1 MVKINSFEVENVK
14 RVKAVRLQ
22 PSPQGLTI
30 IGGKNG
36 QGKTS
41 ILDALAWALGGNK
54 MAPTQPHREGS
65 VSDPKLHIEL
75 SNGII
80 VERAGKNST
89 LKVLDP
95 SGKKSGQKLLDSFID
110 QLALNLPKFMQA
122 TPAEKGK
129 TLLQI
134 IGVGDEL
141 LKLEQEEATLY
152 SRRTEIGRIADQKKK
167 YAAEME
173 YHPDLPKEPVSAAE
187 LIAKQ
192 QEILQHNAE
201 NQRLREQVDVV
212 QSRLNDATEKAAM
225 LKAQLN
231 EAEAQVAAYKDQLET
246 ARKSALDLHD
256 ESTEAL
262 EKNIAEVDE
271 LNRKIRVNLD
281 REKAEID
288 AEGFTKQYDQLSKDI
303 EEIRKAKKS
312 LLDGANLPLPGLS
325 VQDGELQY
333 NGQKWDCMS
342 GAEQLKV
349 ATAIVRK
356 LSPEC
361 GFVFVDKLEQMD
373 IDTLKEYGNWL
384 EGEGLQVIGT
394 RVSTGDECSII
405 IEDGYVKGD
414 GAAAAAPDKEPAK
427 KEAPAAAWGSW
438 GAGK

>member
-22 PSPQGLTI
+22 PSAQGLTI

-80 VERAGKNST
+80 VERSGKNST

-95 SGKKSGQKLLDSFID
+95 SGKRSGQKLLDSFID

-122 TPAEKGK
+122 TPVEKGK

-141 LKLEQEEATLY
+141 LKLEQEESTLY
-152 SRRTEIGRIADQKKK
+152 SRRTEIGRIADQKQK

-173 YHPDLPKEPVSAAE
+173 YHPDVPKEPVSAAE

-192 QEILQHNAE
+192 QEILKRNAE
-201 NQRLREQVDVV
+201 NQHLREQVDIIQNRLRDAVAKCSLLKV
-212 QSRLNDATEKAAM
+212 QLDEAESNVST
-225 LKAQLN
+225 LKAQLEN
-231 EAEAQVAAYKDQLET
+231 AQ
-246 ARKSALDLHD
+246 KSALDLHD

-262 EKNIAEVDE
+262 EKSIAEVDE

-288 AEGFTKQYDQLSKDI
+288 AEGFSKQYDQLSKDI
-303 EEIRKAKKS
+303 DKIRKAKKS
-312 LLDGANLPLPGLS
+312 LLDGADLPLPGLS
-325 VQDGELQY
+325 VQEGELLY
-333 NGQKWDCMS
+333 GGQKWDCMS

-373 IDTLKEYGNWL
+373 VDTLNEYGAWL
-384 EGEGLQVIGT
+384 ESEGLQVIGT

-405 IEDGYVKGD
+405 IEDGYVKG
-414 GAAAAAPDKEPAK
+414 ASEEAVSK
-427 KEAPAAAWGSW
+427 KETTTEKSSAVAWGSW
-438 GAGK
+438 GDGK

>member
-1 MVKINSFEVENVK
+1 M
-14 RVKAVRLQ
+14 Q
-22 PSPQGLTI
+22 PSAQGLTI

-75 SNGII
+75 SDGII
-80 VERAGKNST
+80 VERSGKNST

-95 SGKKSGQKLLDSFID
+95 SGKRSGQKLLDSFID

-122 TPAEKGK
+122 TPVEKGK

-141 LKLEQEEATLY
+141 LKLEQEESTLY

-173 YHPDLPKEPVSAAE
+173 YHPDVPKEPVSAAE

-192 QEILQHNAE
+192 QEILKRNAE
-201 NQRLREQVDVV
+201 NQHLREQVDIIQNRLRDAVAKCSLLKV
-212 QSRLNDATEKAAM
+212 QLDEAESNVST
-225 LKAQLN
+225 LKAQLEN
-231 EAEAQVAAYKDQLET
+231 AQ
-246 ARKSALDLHD
+246 KSALDLHD

-262 EKNIAEVDE
+262 EKSIAEVDE

-288 AEGFTKQYDQLSKDI
+288 AEGFSKQYDQLSKDI
-303 EEIRKAKKS
+303 DKIRKAKKS
-312 LLDGANLPLPGLS
+312 LLDGADLPLPGLS
-325 VQDGELQY
+325 VQEGELLY
-333 NGQKWDCMS
+333 GGQKWDCMS

-373 IDTLKEYGNWL
+373 VDTLNEYGAWL
-384 EGEGLQVIGT
+384 ESEGLQVIGT

-405 IEDGYVKGD
+405 IEDGYVKGASE
-414 GAAAAAPDKEPAK
+414 AAVSK
-427 KEAPAAAWGSW
+427 KETTTEKSSAVAWGSW
-438 GAGK
+438 GDGK

>member
-14 RVKAVRLQ
+14 RVKAVRLE
-22 PSPQGLTI
+22 PSATGLTI
-30 IGGKNG
+30 IGGRNG

-41 ILDALAWALGGNK
+41 VLDALAWALGGNK

-80 VERAGKNST
+80 VERTGKNST

-110 QLALNLPKFMQA
+110 QLALNLPKFLQA

-129 TLLQI
+129 ALLQI

-192 QEILQHNAE
+192 QEILKHNAE
-201 NQRLREQVDVV
+201 NQRLRENASIIEQDLEAAKERLAQAEKDVAI
-212 QSRLNDATEKAAM
+212 LTEK
-225 LKAQLN
+225 LEIAQ
-231 EAEAQVAAYKDQLET
+231 
-246 ARKSALDLHD
+246 KSALDLHD

-271 LNRKIRVNLD
+271 LNRKIRINLD

-303 EEIRKAKKS
+303 EAIRKAKKS
-312 LLDGANLPLPGLS
+312 LLDGADLPLPGLS
-325 VQDGELQY
+325 VKDGELLY

-356 LSPEC
+356 LSPKC

-373 IDTLKEYGNWL
+373 LDTLKEYGTWL

-405 IEDGYVKGD
+405 IEDGYVKN
-414 GAAAAAPDKEPAK
+414 ASEVVSK
-427 KEAPAAAWGSW
+427 KETTTEEKAPAAAWGSW
-438 GAGK
+438 GTEK

>member
-14 RVKAVRLQ
+14 RVKAVRLE
-22 PSPQGLTI
+22 PSATGLTI
-30 IGGKNG
+30 IGGRNG

-41 ILDALAWALGGNK
+41 VLDALAWALGGNK
-54 MAPTQPHREGS
+54 MAPTQARREGS

-110 QLALNLPKFMQA
+110 QLALNLPKFLQA

-129 TLLQI
+129 ALLQI

-192 QEILQHNAE
+192 QEILKHNAE
-201 NQRLREQVDVV
+201 NQRLRENANIIERDLNAAKERLAQAEKDVAI
-212 QSRLNDATEKAAM
+212 LTEK
-225 LKAQLN
+225 LEIAQ
-231 EAEAQVAAYKDQLET
+231 
-246 ARKSALDLHD
+246 KSALDLHD

-271 LNRKIRVNLD
+271 LNRKIRINLD

-303 EEIRKAKKS
+303 EAIRKAKKS
-312 LLDGANLPLPGLS
+312 LLDGADLPLPGLS
-325 VQDGELQY
+325 VQDGELLY

-373 IDTLKEYGNWL
+373 LDTLKEYGTWL

-405 IEDGYVKGD
+405 IEDGYVKN
-414 GAAAAAPDKEPAK
+414 ASKVVSK
-427 KEAPAAAWGSW
+427 KETTTEEKAPAAAWGSW
-438 GAGK
+438 GTEK

>member
-14 RVKAVRLQ
+14 RVKAVRLE
-22 PSPQGLTI
+22 PSATGLTI
-30 IGGKNG
+30 IGGRNG

-41 ILDALAWALGGNK
+41 VLDALAWALGGNK

-95 SGKKSGQKLLDSFID
+95 AGKKSGQKLLDSFID

-122 TPAEKGK
+122 TPVEKGK

-192 QEILQHNAE
+192 QEILKHNAE
-201 NQRLREQVDVV
+201 NQRLRENASIIEQDLAAAKE
-212 QSRLNDATEKAAM
+212 RLAQAKKDMTMLTEK
-225 LKAQLN
+225 LEIAQ
-231 EAEAQVAAYKDQLET
+231 
-246 ARKSALDLHD
+246 KSALDLHD

-271 LNRKIRVNLD
+271 INRKIRVNLD

-303 EEIRKAKKS
+303 EAIRKAKKS
-312 LLDGANLPLPGLS
+312 LLDGADLPLPGLS
-325 VQDGELQY
+325 VQDGELLY

-373 IDTLKEYGNWL
+373 LDTLKEYGTWL

-394 RVSTGDECSII
+394 RVSVGDECSII
-405 IEDGYVKGD
+405 IEDGYVKGSSEVVSKTEIT
-414 GAAAAAPDKEPAK
+414 PTVKESSTV
-427 KEAPAAAWGSW
+427 AWGSW
-438 GAGK
+438 GDGK

>member
-1 MVKINSFEVENVK
+1 
-14 RVKAVRLQ
+14 
-22 PSPQGLTI
+22 
-30 IGGKNG
+30 
-36 QGKTS
+36 
-41 ILDALAWALGGNK
+41 
-54 MAPTQPHREGS
+54 
-65 VSDPKLHIEL
+65 
-75 SNGII
+75 
-80 VERAGKNST
+80 
-89 LKVLDP
+89 
-95 SGKKSGQKLLDSFID
+95 
-110 QLALNLPKFMQA
+110 
-122 TPAEKGK
+122 
-129 TLLQI
+129 
-134 IGVGDEL
+134 
-141 LKLEQEEATLY
+141 
-152 SRRTEIGRIADQKKK
+152 
-167 YAAEME
+167 ME

-192 QEILQHNAE
+192 QEILKHNAE

-212 QSRLNDATEKAAM
+212 QARLNDVTEKAAM

-231 EAEAQVAAYKDQLET
+231 EAEAQIAAYKDQLET

-288 AEGFTKQYDQLSKDI
+288 AEGFTKQYDQLSNDI
-303 EEIRKAKKS
+303 EAIRKAKKS

-405 IEDGYVKGD
+405 IEDGYVKG
-414 GAAAAAPDKEPAK
+414 ASEEAVSK
-427 KEAPAAAWGSW
+427 KETTTEKSSAVAWGSW
-438 GAGK
+438 GDGK

>member
-14 RVKAVRLQ
+14 RVKAVRLE
-22 PSPQGLTI
+22 PSATGLTI
-30 IGGKNG
+30 IGGRNG

-41 ILDALAWALGGNK
+41 VLDALAWALGGNK
-54 MAPTQPHREGS
+54 MAPTQARREGS

-80 VERAGKNST
+80 VERTGKNST

-110 QLALNLPKFMQA
+110 QLALNLPKFLQA

-129 TLLQI
+129 ALLQI

-192 QEILQHNAE
+192 QEILKHNAE
-201 NQRLREQVDVV
+201 NQRLRENANIIERDLNAAKERLAQAEKDVAI
-212 QSRLNDATEKAAM
+212 LTEK
-225 LKAQLN
+225 LEIAQ
-231 EAEAQVAAYKDQLET
+231 
-246 ARKSALDLHD
+246 KSALDLHD

-271 LNRKIRVNLD
+271 LNRKIRINLD

-303 EEIRKAKKS
+303 EAIRKAKKS
-312 LLDGANLPLPGLS
+312 LLDGADLPLPGLS
-325 VQDGELQY
+325 VQDGELLY

-373 IDTLKEYGNWL
+373 LDTLKEYGTWL

-405 IEDGYVKGD
+405 IEDGYVKN
-414 GAAAAAPDKEPAK
+414 ASKVVSK
-427 KEAPAAAWGSW
+427 KETTTEEKAPAAAWGSW
-438 GAGK
+438 GTEK

>member
-14 RVKAVRLQ
+14 RVKAVRLE
-22 PSPQGLTI
+22 PSATGLTI
-30 IGGKNG
+30 IGGRNG

-41 ILDALAWALGGNK
+41 VLDALAWALGGNK
-54 MAPTQPHREGS
+54 MAPTQARREGS

-80 VERAGKNST
+80 VERTGKNST

-110 QLALNLPKFMQA
+110 QLALNLPKFLQA

-129 TLLQI
+129 ALLQI

-192 QEILQHNAE
+192 QEILKHNAE
-201 NQRLREQVDVV
+201 NQRLRENASIIEQDLEAAKERLAQAEKDVAI
-212 QSRLNDATEKAAM
+212 LTEK
-225 LKAQLN
+225 LEIAQ
-231 EAEAQVAAYKDQLET
+231 
-246 ARKSALDLHD
+246 KSALDLHD

-271 LNRKIRVNLD
+271 LNRKIRINLD

-303 EEIRKAKKS
+303 EAIRKAKKS
-312 LLDGANLPLPGLS
+312 LLDGADLPLPGLS
-325 VQDGELQY
+325 VQDGELLY

-373 IDTLKEYGNWL
+373 LDTLKEYGTWL

-405 IEDGYVKGD
+405 IEDGYVKN
-414 GAAAAAPDKEPAK
+414 ASKVVSK
-427 KEAPAAAWGSW
+427 KETTTEEKAPAAAWGSW
-438 GAGK
+438 GTEK

>member
-14 RVKAVRLQ
+14 RVKAVRLE
-22 PSPQGLTI
+22 PSATGLTI
-30 IGGKNG
+30 IGGRNG

-41 ILDALAWALGGNK
+41 VLDALAWALGGNK
-54 MAPTQPHREGS
+54 MAPTQARREGS

-95 SGKKSGQKLLDSFID
+95 AGKKSGQKLLDSFID
-110 QLALNLPKFMQA
+110 QLALNLPRFLQA

-192 QEILQHNAE
+192 QEILKHNAE
-201 NQRLREQVDVV
+201 NQRLRENASIIEQDLEAAKERLAQAEKDVAI
-212 QSRLNDATEKAAM
+212 LTEK
-225 LKAQLN
+225 LEIAQ
-231 EAEAQVAAYKDQLET
+231 
-246 ARKSALDLHD
+246 KSALDLHD

-271 LNRKIRVNLD
+271 INRKIRVNLD

-288 AEGFTKQYDQLSKDI
+288 AEGFSKQYEQLSKDI
-303 EEIRKAKKS
+303 EALRKAKKS
-312 LLDGANLPLPGLS
+312 LLDGADLPLPGLS
-325 VQDGELQY
+325 VKDGELLY

-373 IDTLKEYGNWL
+373 LDTLKEYGTWL

-394 RVSTGDECSII
+394 RVSVGDECSII
-405 IEDGYVKGD
+405 IEDGYVKG
-414 GAAAAAPDKEPAK
+414 ASEEAVSQKETTIEK
-427 KEAPAAAWGSW
+427 SSTVAWGSW
-438 GAGK
+438 GDGK

>member
-14 RVKAVRLQ
+14 RVKAVRLE
-22 PSPQGLTI
+22 PSATGLTI
-30 IGGKNG
+30 IGGRNG

-41 ILDALAWALGGNK
+41 VLDALAWALGGNK
-54 MAPTQPHREGS
+54 MAPTQAHRDGS

-80 VERAGKNST
+80 VERTGKNST

-129 TLLQI
+129 ALLKI
-134 IGVGDEL
+134 IGVGDDL

-173 YHPDLPKEPVSAAE
+173 YHPDMPKEPVSAAE
-187 LIAKQ
+187 LIVKQ
-192 QEILQHNAE
+192 QEILKHNAE

-212 QSRLNDATEKAAM
+212 QARLNDATEKAAM
-225 LKAQLN
+225 LRTQLD
-231 EAEAQVAAYKDQLET
+231 ETEAQVALYKEQLE
-246 ARKSALDLHD
+246 AAQKSALDLHD

-271 LNRKIRVNLD
+271 INRKIRVNLD

-288 AEGFTKQYDQLSKDI
+288 AEGFSKQYEQLSKDI
-303 EEIRKAKKS
+303 EALRKAKTA
-312 LLDGANLPLPGLS
+312 LLDGADLPLPGLS
-325 VQDGELQY
+325 VQGGELLY

-373 IDTLKEYGNWL
+373 LDTLREYGTWL

-405 IEDGYVKGD
+405 IEDGYVKG
-414 GAAAAAPDKEPAK
+414 ASEEAVSK
-427 KEAPAAAWGSW
+427 KETTTEEKAPAAAWGSW
-438 GAGK
+438 GTEK

>member
-14 RVKAVRLQ
+14 RVKAVRLE
-22 PSPQGLTI
+22 PSATGLTI
-30 IGGKNG
+30 IGGRNG

-41 ILDALAWALGGNK
+41 VLDALAWALGGNK
-54 MAPTQPHREGS
+54 MAPTQARREGS

-80 VERAGKNST
+80 VERTGKNST

-110 QLALNLPKFMQA
+110 QLALNLPKFLQA

-129 TLLQI
+129 ALLQI

-192 QEILQHNAE
+192 QEILKHNAE
-201 NQRLREQVDVV
+201 NQRLRENANIIERDLNAAKERLAQAEKDVAI
-212 QSRLNDATEKAAM
+212 LTEK
-225 LKAQLN
+225 LEIAQ
-231 EAEAQVAAYKDQLET
+231 
-246 ARKSALDLHD
+246 KSALDLHD

-271 LNRKIRVNLD
+271 LNRKIRINLD

-303 EEIRKAKKS
+303 EAIRKAKKS
-312 LLDGANLPLPGLS
+312 LLDGADLPLPGLS
-325 VQDGELQY
+325 VQDGGLLY

-373 IDTLKEYGNWL
+373 LDTLKEYGTWL

-405 IEDGYVKGD
+405 IEDGYVKN
-414 GAAAAAPDKEPAK
+414 ASEVVSK
-427 KEAPAAAWGSW
+427 KETTTEEKAPAAAWGSW
-438 GAGK
+438 GTEK

>member
-14 RVKAVRLQ
+14 RVKAVRLE
-22 PSPQGLTI
+22 PSATGLTI
-30 IGGKNG
+30 IGGRNG

-41 ILDALAWALGGNK
+41 VLDALAWALGGNK

-80 VERAGKNST
+80 VERTGKNST

-110 QLALNLPKFMQA
+110 QLALNLPKFLQA

-129 TLLQI
+129 ALLQI

-192 QEILQHNAE
+192 QEILKHNAE
-201 NQRLREQVDVV
+201 NQRLRENANIIERDLNAAKERLAQAEKDVAI
-212 QSRLNDATEKAAM
+212 LTEK
-225 LKAQLN
+225 LEIAQ
-231 EAEAQVAAYKDQLET
+231 
-246 ARKSALDLHD
+246 KSALDLHD

-271 LNRKIRVNLD
+271 LNRKIRINLD

-303 EEIRKAKKS
+303 EAIRKAKKS
-312 LLDGANLPLPGLS
+312 LLDGADLPLPGLS
-325 VQDGELQY
+325 VKDGELLY

-356 LSPEC
+356 LSPKC

-373 IDTLKEYGNWL
+373 LDTLKEYGTWL

-405 IEDGYVKGD
+405 IEDGYVKN
-414 GAAAAAPDKEPAK
+414 ASEVVSK
-427 KEAPAAAWGSW
+427 KETTTEEKAPAAAWGSW
-438 GAGK
+438 GTEK